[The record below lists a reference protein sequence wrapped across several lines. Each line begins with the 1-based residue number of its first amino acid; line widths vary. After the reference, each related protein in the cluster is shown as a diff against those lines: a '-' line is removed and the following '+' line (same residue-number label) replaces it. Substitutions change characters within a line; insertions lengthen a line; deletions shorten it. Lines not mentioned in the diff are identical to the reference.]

1 MDNVDDT
8 REQMGNVKEM
18 EILRTKIM
26 LDIKNAVKE
35 IKNVFERLISRL
47 DMAEG
52 IISEHEN
59 SSVRKLYI

>member
-1 MDNVDDT
+1 
-8 REQMGNVKEM
+8 MGNVKEM

-59 SSVRKLYI
+59 SSIRKLYT